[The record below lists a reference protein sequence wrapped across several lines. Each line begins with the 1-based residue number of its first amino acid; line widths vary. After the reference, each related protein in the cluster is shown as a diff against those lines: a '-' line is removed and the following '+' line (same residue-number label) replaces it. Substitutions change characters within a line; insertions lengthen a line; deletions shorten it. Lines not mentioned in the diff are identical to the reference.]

1 MRVIIRRAVIAVVG
15 ALAVLWP
22 AAARAELVRFT
33 TGRVMSV
40 ASCRFDGDTI
50 VMTLRE
56 GGEIR
61 APRAVVA
68 DVTPDE
74 FDHSVKP
81 EAPAAPRA
89 IEIPRVPP
97 DAIHALVDRLAA
109 ELGVPNKLAHAV
121 VQIESNYEPNAV
133 SREGAMGLMQI
144 MPDVAKDYAVK
155 NPFDPEQNLT
165 AGLRLLKDLT
175 TRFGL
180 ETGLAAYNA
189 GEGAVTRYGGIPP
202 YRETKDY
209 VKSILALVQH
219 P

>member
-1 MRVIIRRAVIAVVG
+1 
-15 ALAVLWP
+15 
-22 AAARAELVRFT
+22 
-33 TGRVMSV
+33 MSV
-40 ASCRFDGDTI
+40 ASCRFDGDAI
-50 VMTLRE
+50 VMTLRD

-61 APRAVVA
+61 VPRAVIAEVL
-68 DVTPDE
+68 PDE
-74 FDHSVKP
+74 VDRAVKP
-81 EAPAAPRA
+81 EAPRA
-89 IEIPRVPP
+89 IEIPRVPV

-144 MPDVAKDYAVK
+144 MPDVAKDYSVR

-202 YRETKDY
+202 FRETKDY
-209 VKSILALVQH
+209 IKSVLALVQH